1 MIKPHMRLASQKPA
15 VAFSNSFFLVHGLYD
30 SSSEIDYSTIT
41 LSFTEVV
48 TNWLS
53 KTVTFAHMD
62 EVDFMYALMI

>member
-1 MIKPHMRLASQKPA
+1 MILATS
-15 VAFSNSFFLVHGLYD
+15 L
-30 SSSEIDYSTIT
+30 DYSTIA

-53 KTVTFAHMD
+53 KTVTFAHME

>member
-1 MIKPHMRLASQKPA
+1 MILAIS
-15 VAFSNSFFLVHGLYD
+15 
-30 SSSEIDYSTIT
+30 IDYSTIT